1 MFINIDLTD
10 DVADAADA
18 VFGAII
24 LNAMNDFLHYPRSI
38 KDAVPTDC
46 RGASQHEF
54 NRIVGA
60 GDPAANDRS
69 SKRDN
74 TDEPCAVRQA
84 LSPAPIIPHHI
95 PKTGSASVDIN
106 CHS

>member
-24 LNAMNDFLHYPRSI
+24 LNAMNDFLHYPRIDKRCSSHL
-38 KDAVPTDC
+38 DC

-60 GDPAANDRS
+60 GDP
-69 SKRDN
+69 
-74 TDEPCAVRQA
+74 PQ
-84 LSPAPIIPHHI
+84 PM
-95 PKTGSASVDIN
+95 TGIFKAR
-106 CHS
+106 